1 MYIYIYMTTQHSR
14 NYTLFPINN
23 KYLGV
28 WKLYKKALSVFWT
41 VEEIDLTKDK
51 NDWEKLNENEQY
63 FIKNILA
70 FFAGSDGIVNEN
82 IQERFINEIDDQEV
96 KCFYGFQEA
105 MENIHSE
112 TYSLLI
118 DTYITD
124 EVEKT
129 KLFNGIE
136 TIPCV
141 KKKAEWAIKWIED
154 KESNFNTRLVA
165 FACVEGIF
173 FSGSFC
179 AIFWLKK
186 RGLMPGLTFSNEL
199 ISRDEGL
206 HTEFAIE
213 LYHTREN
220 KLDSETFYKI
230 IKNAVEIEK
239 EFITESLPCNL
250 IGMNSTL
257 MKEYI
262 EFVADRLSVQFG
274 YDKIYNVENPFDFM
288 DLISMRTKT
297 NFFEKRV
304 GEYGKAGVSI
314 EDNEMELDLDADF

>member
-1 MYIYIYMTTQHSR
+1 MSK

-28 WKLYKKALSVFWT
+28 WNLYKKALSVFWT

-51 NDWEKLNENEQY
+51 NDWENLNENEKY

-82 IQERFINEIDDQEV
+82 IQNRFINEIDDQEV

-124 EVEKT
+124 ETEKT

-206 HTEFAIE
+206 HTDFAVLMHHME
-213 LYHTREN
+213 KE
-220 KLDSETFYKI
+220 KPSEEIVHKM
-230 IKNAVEIEK
+230 IKEAYEIENN
-239 EFITESLPCNL
+239 FIINSIPCNL
-250 IGMNSTL
+250 IGMNSEL
-257 MKEYI
+257 MGQYI
-262 EFVADRLSVQFG
+262 KFVADRLLLQLG
-274 YDKIYNVENPFDFM
+274 YNPLFNAKNPFDFM
-288 DLISMRTKT
+288 ELISLRPKS
-297 NFFEKRV
+297 NFFEIRV
-304 GEYGKAGVSI
+304 GEYAKSSVNNNFEI
-314 EDNEMELDLDADF
+314 DNDF